1 MGDDLHERRA
11 APPGGR
17 VSKTRVPTLALT
29 VFGFVLFTVVMAAVQ
44 AVMMI
49 RHLPDSQASIGW
61 LIPLIMIP
69 TVITGI
75 VSGLTAALGA
85 FVERFTAPSYFDASK
100 VDRSMAIGA
109 GIGGSLGSILLL
121 IYLSFV
127 YQAGAGLWILVL
139 GHVAIFGAYAGFT
152 ALVTRRGA
160 DRYRRDQAER
170 TDR

>member
-1 MGDDLHERRA
+1 MGDDLHERRD
-11 APPGGR
+11 APPSGR
-17 VSKTRVPTLALT
+17 VTTTRVPTLALT
-29 VFGFVLFTVVMAAVQ
+29 VFGFVLFTTVMAAVQ

-61 LIPLIMIP
+61 LVPLIMIP

-75 VSGLTAALGA
+75 VSGLIAAFGA

-100 VDRSMAIGA
+100 VDRSMAVGA

-121 IYLSFV
+121 IYLSIV
-127 YQAGAGLWILVL
+127 YQHGAGLWIPVL
-139 GHVAIFGAYAGFT
+139 GSVAIFGAYAGFT
-152 ALVTRRGA
+152 AVVTRRGA

>member
-1 MGDDLHERRA
+1 MGDDLHEWRA

-17 VSKTRVPTLALT
+17 VTKTRVPTLALT

-49 RHLPDSQASIGW
+49 RHLPDSQASVGW

-100 VDRSMAIGA
+100 VDRSMAVGA

-121 IYLSFV
+121 IYLSVV
-127 YQAGAGLWILVL
+127 YQQGAGLWILVL
-139 GHVAIFGAYAGFT
+139 GYVAIFGSYAGFT
-152 ALVTRRGA
+152 AFWTRR
-160 DRYRRDQAER
+160 R
-170 TDR
+170 TPIPQPPV